1 MSRFQLFHNE
11 IGRRYEFSVGQH
23 KPYVQYYIKGDV
35 IYLTFA
41 KVPPALEGQG
51 VGKELVDQVMEEV
64 ERLGLKVIPQCR
76 FIAAVI
82 KRNPRWT
89 KMLAEAHE

>member
-1 MSRFQLFHNE
+1 MSSFQLFHNE
-11 IGRRYEFSVGQH
+11 VMRRYEFSIGKH
-23 KPYVQYYIKGDV
+23 TPYVQYYIKGDI

-51 VGKELVDQVMEEV
+51 VGKELVDKVMEQV
-64 ERLGLKVIPQCR
+64 ERLGLKVVPQCR

-82 KRNPRWT
+82 KRNPRWRVL
-89 KMLAEAHE
+89 LAEN